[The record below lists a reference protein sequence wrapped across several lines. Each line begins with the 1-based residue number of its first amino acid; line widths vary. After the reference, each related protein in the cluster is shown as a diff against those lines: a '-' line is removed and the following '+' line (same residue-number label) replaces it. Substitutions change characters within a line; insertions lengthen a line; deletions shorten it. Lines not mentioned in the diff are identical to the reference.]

1 MGVKDISIYSP
12 YIDYSLPVEF
22 NQHEKKEDGKKY
34 NIGYVAGVFD
44 LFHIGHL
51 NLLKR
56 AKQQCNYLIVGVVSD
71 EQVMKDKMTTP
82 YIPFEERL
90 EIVKACKYV
99 DKAVKI
105 PINYPTTEDAF
116 RKYQFDVQ
124 FSGSDYENDPIW
136 LAKKTF
142 LRQHGSDLVFFPY
155 TESTSSSKIKK
166 QVEKRMTWRGKS

>member
-1 MGVKDISIYSP
+1 MV
-12 YIDYSLPVEF
+12 
-22 NQHEKKEDGKKY
+22 
-34 NIGYVAGVFD
+34 IGYTAGVYD

-124 FSGSDYENDPIW
+124 FSGSDYVNDPGW
-136 LAKKTF
+136 LKEKEY
-142 LRQHGSDLVFFPY
+142 LERHGAEMVFFPY
-155 TESTSSSKIKK
+155 TESTSSSQLKVLINKK
-166 QVEKRMTWRGKS
+166 LV